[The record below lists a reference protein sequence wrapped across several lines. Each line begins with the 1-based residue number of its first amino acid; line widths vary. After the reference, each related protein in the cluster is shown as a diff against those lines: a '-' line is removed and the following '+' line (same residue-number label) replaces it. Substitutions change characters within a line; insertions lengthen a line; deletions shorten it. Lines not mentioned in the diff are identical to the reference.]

1 MAASKSVAYLGP
13 AGTFT
18 EIALR
23 KFEQAGI
30 LPGGC
35 EEIPETSPS
44 AVLSGVSAGTYTYG
58 VVPAEN
64 SVDGSITATADGLLA
79 GNVRIHGEVDVPIA
93 FAAMTRDDVPLEQVT
108 TFTTHPVAYAQL
120 KKWIAEHLPN
130 ATYVEASSNG
140 AAARMVS
147 EGEAELAFAP
157 VIAADTYGLTVRA
170 EGLADYGH
178 ARTRFFLV
186 ANASEVTA
194 TSQLQGAEYRSMV
207 IVSLKHEPG
216 SLVNALQ
223 EFSTRNIDLTRI
235 ESRPTREVFGTYYF
249 FLDVLGHAEEPNL
262 AEALEALKT
271 HSLEYVFL
279 GSWIIGQDNIA

>member
-1 MAASKSVAYLGP
+1 MAASEKIAYLGP

-23 KFEQAGI
+23 NFIKTGI
-30 LPGGC
+30 LPEGV
-35 EEIPETSPS
+35 EEIPEASPS
-44 AVLSGVSAGTYTYG
+44 AVLAGVTGGEYTYG

-79 GNVRIHGEVDVPIA
+79 GNLRILGEVDVPIA
-93 FAAMTRDDVPLEQVT
+93 FAAMTKTDIPLSEVK

-120 KKWIAEHLPN
+120 KKWVAANLPQ

-140 AAARMVS
+140 AAARMVH
-147 EGEAELAFAP
+147 EDGADLAFAP
-157 VIAADTYGLTVRA
+157 VIAATTYELKVRA

-178 ARTRFFLV
+178 AKTRFFLV
-186 ANASEVTA
+186 ANADQVPA
-194 TSQLQGAEYRSMV
+194 PVRIPGVDYRSMV

-216 SLVNALQ
+216 SLVRALT
-223 EFSTRNIDLTRI
+223 EFATRGIDLTRI

-249 FLDVLGHAEEPNL
+249 FLDLLGHAEDPNL
-262 AEALEALKT
+262 AAALEGLKT

-279 GSWIIGQDNIA
+279 GSWPVASA